1 MLESKGRTKMDMDEN
16 LKDLKPSTNEAKTSK
31 NKPLIKKLGTVDCDI
46 VETTPIVFHGRL
58 YRFEYVRA
66 NYKPNKT
73 GASYFR
79 FIDVEP
85 GEPTPAF
92 ARGYHLGSAYVQDE
106 TVFAYGVNASGGS
119 RIQVFWSKDLKTWS
133 SRPALT
139 KPGWGIYNNFVCK
152 GRENYVMAIELGE
165 PPEEVGV
172 RFTMRFA
179 ESDDLI
185 NWRLTPSKCVYSEDR
200 YTACP
205 ALRFLDDHYYMIYLE
220 RTGPWT
226 FEPYIIRS
234 RDLVHWQS
242 SPFNPMMS
250 PSADDKIIANL
261 NLTAEQREHI
271 AKAVN
276 INNSDVDLC
285 EFNGK
290 TIIYYSWGNQRGTE
304 FLAQAVYDS
313 TLKSFLRSF
322 FLEGSSQP

>member
-1 MLESKGRTKMDMDEN
+1 MGKGRAKMDTDES
-16 LKDLKPSTNEAKTSK
+16 LKGSKPPTNQAKTSK
-31 NKPLIKKLGTVDCDI
+31 GKPLIRKLGTMDCDM
-46 VETTPIVFHGRL
+46 VETTPLVFHGRL

-79 FIDVEP
+79 FVDVES
-85 GEPTPAF
+85 GKPTPAF
-92 ARGYHLGSAYVQDE
+92 ARDNHLGSAYVLDD
-106 TVFAYGVNASGGS
+106 TVFVYGVNAWGGS

-133 SRPALT
+133 SLPALT
-139 KPGWGIYNNFVCK
+139 KPGWGIYNNSVCK
-152 GRENYVMAIELGE
+152 GQEHYVMAIELGE

-172 RFTMRFA
+172 PYTMRFA

-185 NWRLTPSKCVYSEDR
+185 NWQPTPSECVYSKDR

-205 ALRFLDDHYYMIYLE
+205 ALRFLDNYYYMIYLE
-220 RTGPWT
+220 QTGPWA
-226 FEPYIIRS
+226 FEPYIVRS
-234 RDLVHWQS
+234 RDLVHWRS
-242 SPFNPMMS
+242 SPFNPVIS
-250 PSADDKIIANL
+250 PSVDDKMIANPK
-261 NLTAEQREHI
+261 LTAEQREHI

-304 FLAQAVYDS
+304 FLAQAVYDG
-313 TLKSFLRSF
+313 TLESFLHSF
-322 FLEGSSQP
+322 FLEGSS